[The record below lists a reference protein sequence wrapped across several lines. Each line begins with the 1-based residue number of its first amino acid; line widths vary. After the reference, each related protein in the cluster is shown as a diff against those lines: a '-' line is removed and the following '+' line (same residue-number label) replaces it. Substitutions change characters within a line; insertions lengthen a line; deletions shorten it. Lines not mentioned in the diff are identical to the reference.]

1 LSGNCPPPNK
11 SGCGAPDDTTGA
23 RVDEGESKL
32 PKPKTRPQN
41 FADEEKLIGHYEK
54 HGAEFKAMSKEEYL
68 LIARDVVNHGTRVE
82 YVYKG
87 EIRAGYLQLIGNNRK
102 GEAKFA
108 FVGTNDKQE
117 ITTLHTKSGKEF
129 WKTING
135 DARDKVV
142 RPAND

>member
-1 LSGNCPPPNK
+1 
-11 SGCGAPDDTTGA
+11 
-23 RVDEGESKL
+23 
-32 PKPKTRPQN
+32 
-41 FADEEKLIGHYEK
+41 
-54 HGAEFKAMSKEEYL
+54 MSKEEYL